1 MNYIGRSLFLLLFS
15 ALLFTSCK
23 EEVETLIPDMG
34 YNYFPDDS
42 GSYIIYKVDS
52 SVYDDFTE
60 TKRTSSIFLK
70 EVLTEQYPDNL
81 GRPARTIACYYAP
94 AIDGPWLKDP
104 NNQYYQVKTNKVA
117 ERWENNLRYVKL
129 VFPNN
134 VSDNWL
140 GNKYIISPPPYI
152 IDTSNYRV
160 QDWKYT
166 ITSKDQPFN
175 NGVFAFDSTLQ
186 VMHIADSSVI
196 NKTLSFETYARNIGL
211 VYREFWVVTSQSNFD
226 QPWPIRAEKGF
237 IVRQYAVGYGKEE

>member
-152 IDTSNYRV
+152 IDSNSYRLR
-160 QDWKYT
+160 DWQYT
-166 ITSKDQPFN
+166 IQTKDVPYN
-175 NGVFAFDSTLQ
+175 NGYLSFDSTMK
-186 VMHIADSSVI
+186 VFHIYDSTAI
-196 NKTLSFETYARNIGL
+196 NNTLSYEIYGRGVGL
-211 VYREFWVVTSQSNFD
+211 VYKEMQILAAQGNFGL
-226 QPWPIRAEKGF
+226 PWEIRAEKGF